1 MKKSSKKKSSKKE
14 SSKKESSKKKS
25 SKKKSK
31 KDAPSGYT
39 VFCQQTRQAMRE
51 ENADWSMSKV
61 TKEMERIWES
71 MDDEEK
77 AAYSQ

>member
-1 MKKSSKKKSSKKE
+1 VKK
-14 SSKKESSKKKS
+14 SSKKKS

-39 VFCQQTRQAMRE
+39 VFCQQTRQVMRD
-51 ENADWSMSKV
+51 ENPDWSMSKV

-77 AAYSQ
+77 AAYLE